1 MLKEGADIINDISGG
16 KFDNNMYKIV
26 SKAYCPYICM
36 HMRGDPKTMSSLNK
50 YNDICIDVITE
61 TQINL
66 EACWD
71 NNILK

>member
-1 MLKEGADIINDISGG
+1 LKEGADIINDISGG

-26 SKAYCPYICM
+26 SKANCPYICM

-50 YNDICIDVITE
+50 YNDIGKEVIRE
-61 TQINL
+61 TQSNL